1 MALGN
6 KITLKKLTRLGY
18 TDEYVV
24 KSVDQIAFLEFDI
37 DQSLS
42 KNEVEKLYARGTYK
56 VHLC

>member
-6 KITLKKLTRLGY
+6 KITLKKATRLGY
-18 TDEYVV
+18 PDEYVV
-24 KSVDQIAFLEFDI
+24 KSVDQGFLEFDI

-42 KNEVEKLYARGTYK
+42 KEEVEKLYSRGGYK